1 MNQEE
6 PFIRYISAKQLME
19 RWDINHVAL
28 SQMPIPARILTG
40 PIDPFQCISKS
51 FNNIRRFLP
60 YSKEDFEKAVYDIY
74 DVEQYEYNHPEVV
87 PSVADDEKEPDLDFT
102 GKQRQEYGRLRAEK
116 INMDASIR
124 ASIEVG
130 KFVQQKLDSGEKI
143 KKADVVDLINSV
155 EREIP
160 STRIDQIWKEIPDMV
175 KHGPGRP
182 KNGKT

>member
-6 PFIRYISAKQLME
+6 LFIRYISAKELME
-19 RWDINHVAL
+19 RWNINHVTL
-28 SQMPIPARILTG
+28 SQIPINAFILTG
-40 PIDPFQCISKS
+40 PIDPFQCISES
-51 FNNIRRFLP
+51 FNNIRKILP

-74 DVEQYEYNHPEVV
+74 DVELYEYNHPEVV
-87 PSVADDEKEPDLDFT
+87 PKPDDAEKEPDPDFT

-116 INMDASIR
+116 ISMDASIR

-130 KFVQQKLDSGEKI
+130 KLVQRKLDSGEKL
-143 KKADVVDLINSV
+143 KKSDVVDLINKV
-155 EREIP
+155 EKEIP
-160 STRIDQIWKEIPDMV
+160 STRIDQIWREIPDTV

>member
-1 MNQEE
+1 
-6 PFIRYISAKQLME
+6 
-19 RWDINHVAL
+19 
-28 SQMPIPARILTG
+28 
-40 PIDPFQCISKS
+40 
-51 FNNIRRFLP
+51 
-60 YSKEDFEKAVYDIY
+60 
-74 DVEQYEYNHPEVV
+74 
-87 PSVADDEKEPDLDFT
+87 VADDEKEPDLDFT